1 MSVLSD
7 ALDFLREFGIFDV
20 ILPFL
25 LVFAV
30 VFGILEKTRIFG
42 EETIGKVTYSR
53 KNLNALVAFVLA
65 MLVVAARKVVVI
77 INAALPLVSLL
88 VIVALSFLL
97 MIGIFMN
104 PGNTLYEKL
113 SGGWMTFLMFV
124 MFVAVVFIFLGN
136 IPANEKQSWLGFTFD
151 YITEF
156 WSGTMIATLILLGV
170 IIWAIMFITKGD
182 HARESKGGKE

>member
-30 VFGILEKTRIFG
+30 VFGILEKTRILG
-42 EETIGKVTYSR
+42 EETIAKITYPR

-65 MLVVAARKVVVI
+65 MLVVAATKIVGVI
-77 INAALPLVSLL
+77 NTALPQVSLL
-88 VIVALSFLL
+88 IIVALSFLL
-97 MIGIFMN
+97 MIGIFMK
-104 PGNTLYEKL
+104 PDNTLYEKL
-113 SGGWMTFLMFV
+113 SGKWMAFLMFV
-124 MFVAVVFIFLGN
+124 MFVAVVFIFLGT
-136 IPANEKQSWLGFTFD
+136 IPANEKQSWLGFVFD

-156 WSGTMIATLILLGV
+156 WSGTLIATLILLGV
-170 IIWAIMFITKGD
+170 IVWAIMFITKGD
-182 HARESKGGKE
+182 HVRESRGGKE